1 MVYRKA
7 LKSVKHEKRH
17 TKLDITNTL
26 VLLALLT
33 LSCIMVYSAS
43 MIGNKYGIFT
53 SSVPVETTY
62 FLKRQAIWA
71 VLSFVTFIFISVA
84 IPFEVF
90 RDKNILQYGFFAM
103 VILLVITFA
112 SSSINGA
119 RSWIRLGALS
129 FQPSTLAQLFI
140 IIYMAFILETR
151 KDKLRKVCTSNELI
165 NIFWIPLFL
174 IAIIFLQNDTGMM
187 LITLSV
193 VGIMTLCSNM
203 HFKNIK
209 RLLTLAV
216 MAIVIVVALLFVK
229 SAFSSGS
236 SYRTNRIK
244 VFLNPF
250 SEDLSAAADQ
260 VINSYIAFGNG
271 GLFGRGLGNSI
282 QKLGYLPEAHTD
294 FILAIIA
301 EELGLVGVL
310 FVIGLLTALICRVI
324 IAGTKSRNT
333 FAAMYCIGFAS
344 LLVVQSVVNIGGVTA
359 SIPMTGVPL
368 PFVSNGGSSMFI
380 LSIGLGIA
388 TNVLAHVKYIRGNK

>member
-7 LKSVKHEKRH
+7 LKLVKHEKRH
-17 TKLDITNTL
+17 TKLDIPNALALL
-26 VLLALLT
+26 VLLT

-53 SSVPVETTY
+53 SSVPVEPTY

-71 VLSFVTFIFISVA
+71 VLSFITFIIFSVA

-103 VILLVITFA
+103 VILLVIPFA

-174 IAIIFLQNDTGMM
+174 IAIIFFQNDTGMM

-236 SYRTNRIK
+236 SYRTNRLK

-271 GLFGRGLGNSI
+271 GFFGRGLGNSI

-301 EELGLVGVL
+301 EELGLLGVL
-310 FVIGLLTALICRVI
+310 FVIGLLTTLICRVI

-333 FAAMYCIGFAS
+333 FSAMYCIGFAS

-368 PFVSNGGSSMFI
+368 PFVSNGGSSMLI